1 MFWNLLLLSILGI
14 LAVLEYGTKSGP
26 SGGGVGGCLFV
37 IPLLFLAGLGAVFH
51 GTSSET
57 VRSFCLKAVGLV
69 FIWVA
74 VMSYQVLLAKPL
86 KRWADAKR
94 SARK

>member
-1 MFWNLLLLSILGI
+1 MFWNLLWLSILGI

-37 IPLLFLAGLGAVFH
+37 IPLLFLAAIGVVFH
-51 GTSSET
+51 GTGSEA
-57 VRSFCLKAVGLV
+57 VRSLCLKAVGLV

-74 VMSYQVLLAKPL
+74 ILSYQALLAEPL
-86 KRWADAKR
+86 NCWPSR
-94 SARK
+94 